1 MTTFVPR
8 LSLLSLACL
17 LTLPALAQ
25 VGDAAAVSTLKPV
38 LITGNPLRNTEL
50 SPPASVLSGEQL
62 LLKRGSSLG
71 ETLAE
76 EPGVSSSYFGP
87 NSNRPVIRGL
97 DGDRVRMLSNSG
109 ASVDASSLSFDHALP
124 IDPLVIERVEVL
136 RGAGALLYG
145 GSAVGGV
152 VNTLDNR
159 IPKTALSGLS
169 GQGELRLGGAANER
183 SGSVLVE
190 AGNKAFAL
198 HADAFD
204 RRSDDLRV
212 PRFSGVADGETLA
225 PSTRVRNSAS
235 EARGGALGASATFA
249 QGYAGVSVDDYRNTY
264 GTTIEPDVTI
274 RMQSQRLATAGEW
287 RDEQAPVRRL
297 SWQASRTSY
306 EHQEV
311 EGSGAV
317 GTTFKSRG
325 SSGRLELEHA
335 PLGAVRGVLG
345 LQLDNSDFSALG
357 DEAFVPS
364 TRTRSSALF
373 GLEQWSEGA
382 LSLGVGLRAE
392 SVKVT
397 SLGDAAGSAEPRF
410 GTANSRSFAPRSA
423 SLSAGYKL
431 DEHWSL
437 SANLSSTQR
446 APVYYELYANGLHLA
461 TGSFEV
467 GDANL
472 ALERAR
478 GIDLGLQWQQ
488 GHSLVRAQVFSTRF
502 ASFIALDATGAM
514 ISTPDEEGGVS
525 ETPEYRFTA
534 VRARLQGFELEARHR
549 LPESLTGRDWQLDLS
564 GQLDAVQGRNLNSGE
579 PLPRLAPL
587 RAGLAL
593 EARHGPWGMKLE
605 LRRTNA
611 QHRVN
616 AQDQATAGYTMLKAA
631 LTRQFSLGS
640 SDATWFLK
648 LDNLNNALA
657 YSSSSMLQ
665 MRGLSPL
672 PGRSV
677 QTGVQLRF

>member
-8 LSLLSLACL
+8 LSLMGLACL
-17 LTLPALAQ
+17 LSLPALAQ
-25 VGDAAAVSTLKPV
+25 VGDAAGVSTLKPV
-38 LITGNPLRNTEL
+38 LITGNPLRTGEL

-159 IPKTALSGLS
+159 IPKAALSGLS

-183 SGSVLVE
+183 SGSMLVE
-190 AGNKAFAL
+190 AGNQAFAV

-204 RRSDDLRV
+204 RRSGDLRV

-235 EARGGALGASATFA
+235 DAHGGALGASATFA
-249 QGYAGVSVDDYRNTY
+249 QGYAGVSVDDYHNSY

-287 RDEQAPVRRL
+287 RDPQAPVRRL

-306 EHQEV
+306 EHQEL
-311 EGSGAV
+311 EASGAV
-317 GTTFKSRG
+317 GTTFKSLG

-335 PLGAVRGVLG
+335 PLGTVRGVVG
-345 LQLDNSDFSALG
+345 LQLDSSNFSALG

-364 TRTRSSALF
+364 TRTRASALF
-373 GLEQWSEGA
+373 GLEQWSAGP

-392 SVKVT
+392 SVRVS
-397 SLGDAAGSAEPRF
+397 SLGDAAGTEEHRF
-410 GTANSRSFAPRSA
+410 GAASSRSFAPRSA
-423 SLSAGYKL
+423 SFSAGYRL
-431 DEHWSL
+431 SEQWSL

-461 TGSFEV
+461 TGSFEI

-472 ALERAR
+472 GLERAR
-478 GIDLGLQWQQ
+478 GLDLGLQWQQ
-488 GHSLVRAQVFSTRF
+488 GHSQVKAQLFSTRF
-502 ASFIALDATGAM
+502 GSFIALDATGTSVARP
-514 ISTPDEEGGVS
+514 TDAGVT
-525 ETPEYRFTA
+525 ETPEYRFRA

-549 LPESLTGRDWQLDLS
+549 LPVSLTGRDWQLDLS
-564 GQLDAVQGRNLNSGE
+564 GQMDAVQGRNLDSGE

-587 RAGLAL
+587 RAGLAV
-593 EARHGPWGMKLE
+593 EARHGAWGMKLE
-605 LRRTNA
+605 LRRTQA
-611 QHRVN
+611 QNRIN
-616 AQDQATAGYTMLKAA
+616 AQDEATAGYTMVKAA

-640 SDATWFLK
+640 SSDATWFLK
-648 LDNLNNALA
+648 LENLGNTLA
-657 YSSSSMLQ
+657 YSATTMLQ

-672 PGRSV
+672 PGRSL
-677 QTGVQLRF
+677 QTGVQVRF

>member
-1 MTTFVPR
+1 MMKNFVPR
-8 LSLLSLACL
+8 LSLLSLAL
-17 LTLPALAQ
+17 LSLPALAQ
-25 VGDAAAVSTLKPV
+25 VADAAAVSTLKPV
-38 LITGNPLRNTEL
+38 LITGNPLRSGEL

-76 EPGVSSSYFGP
+76 EAGVSSSYFGP

-136 RGAGALLYG
+136 RGAAALLYG

-159 IPKTALSGLS
+159 IPKTALSGLG
-169 GQGELRLGGAANER
+169 GQGELRLGGAAGER

-198 HADAFD
+198 HADAFE
-204 RRSDDLRV
+204 RRTDDLRV
-212 PRFSGVADGETLA
+212 PRFSGLADGEVLA

-235 EARGGALGASATFA
+235 DARGGALGASATFA

-287 RDEQAPVRRL
+287 RDAQAAVRRL
-297 SWQASRTSY
+297 SWQASRSRY

-345 LQLDNSDFSALG
+345 LQLDNTDFSALG

-382 LSLGVGLRAE
+382 LSLGLGLRAE
-392 SVKVT
+392 SVKVS
-397 SLGDAAGSAEPRF
+397 SLGDSPGADEPRF
-410 GTANSRSFAPRSA
+410 GAASSRSFAPRSA
-423 SLSAGYKL
+423 SLSAGYRL
-431 DEHWSL
+431 GEPWLLTAH
-437 SANLSSTQR
+437 LSSTQR
-446 APVYYELYANGLHLA
+446 APVYYELFANGLHLA
-461 TGSFEV
+461 TGSFEI
-467 GDANL
+467 GDAQL
-472 ALERAR
+472 DLERAR

-488 GHSLVRAQVFSTRF
+488 DHGLLRAQVFSTRF
-502 ASFIALDATGAM
+502 ANFIALDATGAM
-514 ISTPDEEGGVS
+514 VG
-525 ETPEYRFTA
+525 ETPEYRFKA
-534 VRARLQGFELEARHR
+534 VRARLQGFELEARQR
-549 LPESLTGRDWQLDLS
+549 LPESLTGRDWQLDLG
-564 GQLDAVQGRNLNSGE
+564 GQLDGVQGRNRDSGE
-579 PLPRLAPL
+579 ALPRLAPL
-587 RAGLAL
+587 RAGLTL
-593 EARHGPWGMKLE
+593 DARHGAWGIRLE
-605 LRRTNA
+605 LRRANA
-611 QHRVN
+611 QRRVN
-616 AQDQATAGYTMLKAA
+616 AQDQVTPGYTMLKAA
-631 LTRQFSLGS
+631 LTRQFSLGGA
-640 SDATWFLK
+640 DGTWFLK
-648 LDNLNNALA
+648 LDNLTNALA
-657 YSSSSMLQ
+657 YSSSTMLQ

-672 PGRSV
+672 PGRGV